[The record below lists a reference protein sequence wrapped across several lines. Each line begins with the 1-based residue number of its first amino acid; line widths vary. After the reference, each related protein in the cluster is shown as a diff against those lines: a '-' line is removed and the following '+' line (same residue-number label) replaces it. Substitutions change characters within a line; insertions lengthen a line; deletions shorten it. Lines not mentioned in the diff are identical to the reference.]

1 MAANLELT
9 LPSPG
14 QWNRDLQTATQTA
27 RVYGDQNDVTNT
39 INLVNKYL
47 WFALWVISMVVLVIA
62 GIKLITAR
70 WDEKVMKSVNQLI
83 IWLVVGI
90 VIAIFSYLLVRL
102 IANVF

>member
-9 LPSPG
+9 LPSPW
-14 QWNRDLQTATQTA
+14 QWNRDLQAATQTA

-39 INLVNKYL
+39 VNLVNKYL
-47 WFALWVISMVVLVIA
+47 WFTLWVVAMVVLVVA

-70 WDEKVMKSVNQLI
+70 WDEKVMKTVNQLI
-83 IWLVVGI
+83 IWLVIWI